1 MTKLPN
7 ILITGTPGVG
17 KSTLGVQLATRTG
30 LQHVCVGDLADI
42 EQLYEGYDDEH
53 KCHIL
58 DEDRVLDEL
67 EEKMSA
73 GGVIVDYHGC
83 DFFPERWFQAVYVLR
98 ADTSVLYN
106 RLQHRGYELRKVQEN
121 VQCEIF
127 GTIFEEA
134 HSSYRFEIV
143 KELPSNTLNDLDE
156 NVEVIVQWLVGWTL
170 MQSRLC

>member
-17 KSTLGVQLATRTG
+17 KSTLAAELAAKFGTDYEY
-30 LQHVCVGDLADI
+30 VSVGDLAA
-42 EQLYEGYDDEH
+42 EEELYDGYDEVH

-58 DEDRVLDEL
+58 DEDRVVDEL

-73 GGVIVDYHGC
+73 GGMIVDYHGS
-83 DFFPERWFQAVYVLR
+83 DFFPERWFQVVFVLR
-98 ADTSVLYN
+98 ADTSVLYD

-127 GTIFEEA
+127 GTVLEEA
-134 HSSYRFEIV
+134 HRSYRFEIV
-143 KELPSNTLNDLDE
+143 KELPSNTLEDLEE
-156 NVEVIVQWLVGWTL
+156 NVEVILLWLVDWGM
-170 MQSRLC
+170 MQS